1 MTGEEIFLHHAFG
14 VTPKAL
20 KTVVS
25 NTHIQTTGEN
35 FMKKSLIAAA
45 LLGTFAASAFAAPS
59 VTLYGRLDTSLAY
72 THLDKDKAGVD
83 STDTVSMESG
93 FSTGNRWGLKGTEDI
108 GNAKVGFVLESG
120 FNSDDGVSSDK
131 ESRLFGREAQVNV
144 SGAYGTL
151 YAGRFASIASDS
163 GSIGYLTDV
172 FAFPNG
178 FGVVGTGSSYA
189 RYDNALAYQTPTF
202 GGLQAAAMYS
212 FKANSQTD
220 KTSRENS
227 SFADRYAAAGLRYK
241 AGKAAVVLAGD
252 YTLYS
257 NSNATYKNLDNG
269 YSVILGGNYD
279 FGVAKVFAKATYFD
293 NQASATDS
301 FSLLSDSKTVGVE
314 GWGVELSTAVPAFG
328 GTVLGTVGYRDAK
341 NVDNSDAKFKR
352 WNAALGYAY
361 AFSKR
366 TSVYAA
372 AGYAQ
377 EKANNLDRKANAAQA
392 GFGLVH
398 KF

>member
-1 MTGEEIFLHHAFG
+1 M
-14 VTPKAL
+14 
-20 KTVVS
+20 
-25 NTHIQTTGEN
+25 
-35 FMKKSLIAAA
+35 
-45 LLGTFAASAFAAPS
+45 
-59 VTLYGRLDTSLAY
+59 
-72 THLDKDKAGVD
+72 
-83 STDTVSMESG
+83 
-93 FSTGNRWGLKGTEDI
+93 
-108 GNAKVGFVLESG
+108 
-120 FNSDDGVSSDK
+120 
-131 ESRLFGREAQVNV
+131 
-144 SGAYGTL
+144 
-151 YAGRFASIASDS
+151 
-163 GSIGYLTDV
+163 
-172 FAFPNG
+172 
-178 FGVVGTGSSYA
+178 
-189 RYDNALAYQTPTF
+189 
-202 GGLQAAAMYS
+202 
-212 FKANSQTD
+212 
-220 KTSRENS
+220 
-227 SFADRYAAAGLRYK
+227 
-241 AGKAAVVLAGD
+241 
-252 YTLYS
+252 
-257 NSNATYKNLDNG
+257 
-269 YSVILGGNYD
+269 ILGGNYD

-377 EKANNLDRKANAAQA
+377 EKANELDRKASAAQA

>member
-1 MTGEEIFLHHAFG
+1 
-14 VTPKAL
+14 
-20 KTVVS
+20 
-25 NTHIQTTGEN
+25 
-35 FMKKSLIAAA
+35 MKKSLIAAA

-59 VTLYGRLDTSLAY
+59 VTLYGRIDTSLAY
-72 THLDKDKAGVD
+72 THQHNSFSATDGEESLSTAN
-83 STDTVSMESG
+83 STDTLSMESG

-120 FNSDDGVSSDK
+120 FNSDDGASGQGG
-131 ESRLFGREAQVNV
+131 RLFGREAQVNV

-151 YAGRFASIASDS
+151 YAGRIASVVSDS
-163 GSIGYLTDV
+163 GSIGYLGDV
-172 FAFPNG
+172 SAFPNAFG
-178 FGVVGTGSSYA
+178 FVGTQAGSTGSAYG
-189 RYDNALAYQTPTF
+189 RYDNTLAYPTPVYS
-202 GGLQAAAMYS
+202 GLQAAAMYS
-212 FKANSQTD
+212 FKAD
-220 KTSRENS
+220 GTSKVGTENKAD
-227 SFADRYAAAGLRYK
+227 ADRYAAAALRYK

-257 NSNATYKNLDNG
+257 NTTYKDLDNG

-293 NQASATDS
+293 NQASITDS
-301 FSLLSDSKTVGVE
+301 FSIIKDTRTVVAALAEEGENVTLARAFK
-314 GWGVELSTAVPAFG
+314 GWGAELSTAVPAFG
-328 GTVLGTVGYRDAK
+328 GTVLATVGYRDAK
-341 NVDNSDAKFKR
+341 DVDNSNVKLKR

-377 EKANNLDRKANAAQA
+377 EKGTGSDEGVSATIKGSGAQA

>member
-1 MTGEEIFLHHAFG
+1 
-14 VTPKAL
+14 
-20 KTVVS
+20 
-25 NTHIQTTGEN
+25 
-35 FMKKSLIAAA
+35 MKKSLVAAA

-59 VTLYGRLDTSLAY
+59 VTLYGRVDTGLAY
-72 THLDKDKAGVD
+72 THKNLDNDTS
-83 STDTVSMESG
+83 STNTVEMTSG
-93 FSTGNRWGLKGTEDI
+93 FSTGNRWGLTGTEDI

-120 FNSDDGVSSDK
+120 FNSDDGASGQDG
-131 ESRLFGREAQVNV
+131 RLFGREAQVNV

-151 YAGRFASIASDS
+151 YAGRLGSVNSDN
-163 GSIGYLTDV
+163 GTLGYLGDV
-172 FAFPNG
+172 SAFPSG
-178 FGVVGTGSSYA
+178 FGIVGSQAGSTGTAYG
-189 RYDNALAYQTPTF
+189 RYDNVLAYQTPAF
-202 GGLQAAAMYS
+202 SGLQAAAMYS
-212 FKANSQTD
+212 FKADSKKDT
-220 KTSRENS
+220 TTRENT

-377 EKANNLDRKANAAQA
+377 EKSNAKDRNAKDRKASAAQA

>member
-1 MTGEEIFLHHAFG
+1 M
-14 VTPKAL
+14 
-20 KTVVS
+20 S
-25 NTHIQTTGEN
+25 
-35 FMKKSLIAAA
+35 
-45 LLGTFAASAFAAPS
+45 
-59 VTLYGRLDTSLAY
+59 
-72 THLDKDKAGVD
+72 
-83 STDTVSMESG
+83 
-93 FSTGNRWGLKGTEDI
+93 
-108 GNAKVGFVLESG
+108 
-120 FNSDDGVSSDK
+120 
-131 ESRLFGREAQVNV
+131 
-144 SGAYGTL
+144 
-151 YAGRFASIASDS
+151 
-163 GSIGYLTDV
+163 
-172 FAFPNG
+172 AFPNG
-178 FGVVGTGSSYA
+178 FGVVGTQKGSTGSAYA

-257 NSNATYKNLDNG
+257 NSTHAGLDNG

-279 FGVAKVFAKATYFD
+279 FGVAKAFAKVTYFD
-293 NQASATDS
+293 NQVNVLDS
-301 FSLLSDSKTVGVE
+301 FDLISDSRDLKKAE
-314 GWGVELSTAVPAFG
+314 ALKGWGAELGTNVPAFG
-328 GTVLGTVGYRDAK
+328 GNFLAAVGYRDAK
-341 NVDNSDAKFKR
+341 DVDDGSYKFKR
-352 WNAALGYAY
+352 WNAAVGYTY

-366 TSVYAA
+366 TNVYGL

-377 EKANNLDRKANAAQA
+377 EKANALDRKASGAQV

>member
-1 MTGEEIFLHHAFG
+1 MPT
-14 VTPKAL
+14 
-20 KTVVS
+20 
-25 NTHIQTTGEN
+25 
-35 FMKKSLIAAA
+35 
-45 LLGTFAASAFAAPS
+45 
-59 VTLYGRLDTSLAY
+59 
-72 THLDKDKAGVD
+72 
-83 STDTVSMESG
+83 
-93 FSTGNRWGLKGTEDI
+93 
-108 GNAKVGFVLESG
+108 
-120 FNSDDGVSSDK
+120 
-131 ESRLFGREAQVNV
+131 
-144 SGAYGTL
+144 
-151 YAGRFASIASDS
+151 AGRFASIASDS

-172 FAFPNG
+172 SAFPNG
-178 FGVVGTGSSYA
+178 FGVVGTQKGSTGSAYA

-257 NSNATYKNLDNG
+257 NSTHAGLDNG

-293 NQASATDS
+293 NQASALDS
-301 FSLLSDSKTVGVE
+301 FDLIQDSNAAGVE

-328 GTVLGTVGYRDAK
+328 GAFLGTVGYRDAK
-341 NVDNSDAKFKR
+341 DVDNSSNKFKR
-352 WNAALGYAY
+352 WNAAVGYSY